1 LQEVN
6 VNSAKFSG
14 KVTKVYKS
22 GFVCEIPPR
31 TEKGFPTAVW
41 VKQSESAAMPPLGQE
56 VVIDAALSTSKGKEG
71 APPQLCV
78 YAFEVI
84 GVDKHTADPK
94 TKSEEDDIPF

>member
-1 LQEVN
+1 M
-6 VNSAKFSG
+6 NSAKFSG

-31 TEKGFPTAVW
+31 NENGFPTAVW
-41 VKQSESAAMPPLGQE
+41 VKMSESAAMPPLGQE
-56 VVIDAALSTSKGKEG
+56 VVIDSALSTSKGKEG

-84 GVDKHTADPK
+84 GIEKQAAKAVA
-94 TKSEEDDIPF
+94 ENEDSIPF